1 MRTNSTKA
9 KLQQGGHAIGAI
21 VGGFAPDLVELFG
34 AMGFDFVMIDCEHGP
49 MSLSEVEHMT
59 RAAEAF
65 GITPIARIPD
75 HGDATILRFLD
86 RGLQG
91 IIVPHVNTREQADR
105 IARAARY
112 YPQGHRGVGG
122 GRAHDYGI
130 GVGRDDSTRHV
141 NEQTLVVCMIE
152 ETEAVENL
160 DEILTV
166 PGVDVLHVAAGD
178 LGQSMGNPP
187 AREVRRLMAETIPRI
202 RAGGKFAG
210 AGGNNPG
217 DVAGV
222 AEFIR
227 LGANFVTISVHGL
240 LRLGAEGFL
249 IKLRDE
255 LGP

>member
-1 MRTNSTKA
+1 M
-9 KLQQGGHAIGAI
+9 
-21 VGGFAPDLVELFG
+21 
-34 AMGFDFVMIDCEHGP
+34 
-49 MSLSEVEHMT
+49 
-59 RAAEAF
+59 
-65 GITPIARIPD
+65 
-75 HGDATILRFLD
+75 
-86 RGLQG
+86 
-91 IIVPHVNTREQADR
+91 
-105 IARAARY
+105 
-112 YPQGHRGVGG
+112 
-122 GRAHDYGI
+122 
-130 GVGRDDSTRHV
+130 
-141 NEQTLVVCMIE
+141 
-152 ETEAVENL
+152 
-160 DEILTV
+160 

-178 LGQSMGNPP
+178 LGQSMGNPG

-227 LGANFVTISVHGL
+227 LGANFVTISAHGL